1 MPWRNLR
8 ARFTSIMLP
17 KKLLKSLRTIANLL
31 IFDVPGLLC

>member
-17 KKLLKSLRTIANLL
+17 KKLLKSLRTIASLQMV
-31 IFDVPGLLC
+31 DVPGLLY